1 VRKERGTGGETKRQW
16 EGRRVT
22 TAEHC
27 ALVRNDQ
34 GGLEPRRFRTAGDAA
49 TISLDREVA
58 APPAMTN
65 PPAANQRMLD
75 HLTVAKRV
83 GIPSRMLRAAIR
95 RGTLPGAVQ
104 HTRDLVMVPA
114 RYVNLMRIHGLLGV
128 ERMARNGQLR
138 ADS

>member
-1 VRKERGTGGETKRQW
+1 M
-16 EGRRVT
+16 T

-34 GGLEPRRFRTAGDAA
+34 GGLEPRRFATAAQA
-49 TISLDREVA
+49 TTASLDRELA
-58 APPAMTN
+58 

-95 RGTLPGAVQ
+95 RGTLPGSVQ

-114 RYVNLMRIHGLLGV
+114 RYVNLVRIHGLLGV